1 MPAPASRFADPPI
14 LVVTDVAARLVR
26 RGLLTPADAAGG
38 WRSARVIVFR
48 SGPVVCDPPPGTRG
62 IETRCVD
69 LSRGRSY
76 VSAAPMTLALYNTLT
91 RRVEPFAPLAP
102 PRVTLYTCGPTVWN
116 YAHIGNFRT
125 FLFEDLL
132 RRYLAYSGYDVFHI
146 MNLTDV
152 DDRTIKAAAAAGKRL
167 EEHTAPFVE
176 AFFEDRDYL
185 RITPAHV
192 YPRATQSVPAM
203 VRLVERLL
211 ERDVAYKGEDGSIY
225 FAIAKFPT
233 YGRLSRLDTREL
245 KVGARVASDEYA
257 KDDPRDFALWKKAEP
272 ADEQVGAAWDAPF
285 GRGRPG
291 WHLECSAM
299 SLEQIGK
306 CCRTETLDVHAG
318 GVDLIF
324 PHHEDEIAQSEAATG
339 KPFARFW
346 LHGEFLNV
354 RGTKMSKPFA
364 RFWLHGEFLNVRGTK
379 MSKRFGN
386 FLTARDLRDQGVD
399 AAAVRL
405 LFWQTHY
412 RKALDFTDEA
422 LAAAG
427 AGVKR
432 LGEFYARLGE
442 GDGGKG
448 DGDLATL
455 AARFETDFRAALDDD
470 LNAPR
475 ACAALFELV
484 HEGNAALDA
493 KVRGGAAA
501 RGALD
506 RAMAVLDVLPTAKT
520 ADTELEGW
528 IRERVAARDKARK
541 SKDFKEADRIRA
553 ELAGRGVEIEDTPS
567 GTKWRLV

>member
-1 MPAPASRFADPPI
+1 
-14 LVVTDVAARLVR
+14 
-26 RGLLTPADAAGG
+26 
-38 WRSARVIVFR
+38 
-48 SGPVVCDPPPGTRG
+48 
-62 IETRCVD
+62 
-69 LSRGRSY
+69 
-76 VSAAPMTLALYNTLT
+76 MTLALYNTLS

-132 RRYLAYSGYDVFHI
+132 RRYLVYSGYDVFHI

-167 EEHTAPFVE
+167 AEHTAPFVQ

-185 RITPAHV
+185 RILPAHV

-211 ERDVAYKGEDGSIY
+211 ERGVAYQGDDGSIY

-245 KVGARVASDEYA
+245 KLGARVASDEYA

-306 CCRTETLDVHAG
+306 CCGTETLDVHAG

-324 PHHEDEIAQSEAATG
+324 PHHEDEIAQSEVATG

-346 LHGEFLNV
+346 LHGECLNV
-354 RGTKMSKPFA
+354 G
-364 RFWLHGEFLNVRGTK
+364 GTK

-386 FLTARDLRDQGVD
+386 FLTARDLREQGVD

-432 LGEFYARLGE
+432 LGEFYERVVRASGPARP
-442 GDGGKG
+442 DGR
-448 DGDLATL
+448 LATL
-455 AARFETDFRAALDDD
+455 AAKFETDFRAALDDD

-484 HEGNAALDA
+484 HEGNGALDTGA
-493 KVRGGAAA
+493 AGGAVA
-501 RGALD
+501 RDALD
-506 RAMAVLDVLPTAKT
+506 RAMTVLDVLPTPKAVDP
-520 ADTELEGW
+520 ALARW
-528 IRERVAARDKARK
+528 VAERIAARDKARK
-541 SKDFKEADRIRA
+541 AKDFKEAYRIRA
-553 ELAGRGVEIEDTPS
+553 DLKARGVEIEYTPS
-567 GTKWRLV
+567 GTKWRMV

>member
-1 MPAPASRFADPPI
+1 MP
-14 LVVTDVAARLVR
+14 VT
-26 RGLLTPADAAGG
+26 
-38 WRSARVIVFR
+38 
-48 SGPVVCDPPPGTRG
+48 
-62 IETRCVD
+62 
-69 LSRGRSY
+69 
-76 VSAAPMTLALYNTLT
+76 LYNTMS
-91 RRVEPFAPLAP
+91 RSVEPFQPLAP

-132 RRYLAYSGYDVFHI
+132 RRWLEHSGYDVFHI

-152 DDRTIKAAAAAGKRL
+152 DDRVIKAAAGAGKRITD
-167 EEHTAPFVE
+167 HTEPFTQ

-185 RITPAHV
+185 RIKPAHV
-192 YPRATQSVPAM
+192 YTRATQYIPQMIA
-203 VRLVERLL
+203 LVQRLL
-211 ERDVAYKGEDGSIY
+211 ERGVAYKGDDGSVY
-225 FAIAKFPT
+225 FALSKFPT
-233 YGRLSRLDTREL
+233 YGRLSRLDTRQI

-257 KDDPRDFALWKKAEP
+257 KDDPSDFALWKKADAE
-272 ADEQVGAAWDAPF
+272 DESVGAAWDAPF

-299 SLEQIGK
+299 ALDEIGK
-306 CCRTETLDVHAG
+306 RFDVRTLDIHCG
-318 GVDLIF
+318 GIDLIF
-324 PHHEDEIAQSEAATG
+324 PHHEDEIAQSEGATG
-339 KPFARFW
+339 EPFSR
-346 LHGEFLNV
+346 N
-354 RGTKMSKPFA
+354 
-364 RFWLHGEFLNVRGTK
+364 WLHGEFLNVRGTK

-422 LAAAG
+422 LAAAA
-427 AGVKR
+427 AGVRR
-432 LGEFYARLGE
+432 LGEFYERVKREPGNGKREGRLTE
-442 GDGGKG
+442 
-448 DGDLATL
+448 L
-455 AARFETDFRAALDDD
+455 AAKFEIEFRAALDDD

-493 KVRGGAAA
+493 KARGAAVA

-528 IRERVAARDKARK
+528 IGARIAARDKARK